1 MNEKMKQQHMKTLT
15 AKLVGV
21 VLILLPLVFIENTAA
36 DQPQENFSSHVVI
49 EYNDK
54 HLDLSLTGLTIRRKL
69 FLKIYSMAHY
79 IELSPGMINPG
90 VSDNEIYQTILQNN
104 VAKQVSMVFL
114 RSLKASQIK
123 DSLLSGIKTNS
134 SEDEYQQILPDVEKF
149 QQAISSDVEKDDE
162 FVIRWLPDGTLVSLF
177 QGKEISAIRNDRFA
191 RVLWSI
197 WFSEKSVV
205 NRKSLIEKLL
215 TSS

>member
-1 MNEKMKQQHMKTLT
+1 MKTKSV
-15 AKLVGV
+15 KLFAIS
-21 VLILLPLVFIENTAA
+21 LILLPLVITNEVTAE
-36 DQPQENFSSHVVI
+36 QPQENFSSHVVI
-49 EYNDK
+49 EYNNK
-54 HLDLSLTGLTIRRKL
+54 QFDLGLTGKTIRRKF

-79 IELSPGMINPG
+79 MEMGPGIINPG
-90 VSDNEIYQTILQNN
+90 ATDNEIYKSILQDNA
-104 VAKQVSMVFL
+104 AKQVSMVFL

-123 DSLLSGIKTNS
+123 DSLLSGIKSNS
-134 SEDEYQQILPDVEKF
+134 SEDEFQQMLPDVERF

-177 QGKEISAIRNDRFA
+177 QGQEISAIRNDRFA

-197 WFSEKSVV
+197 WFGENPVV